1 MRVIVIMGRDN
12 LIGRIFIM
20 KDLRYVNLSF
30 KIISI
35 LYEKRFVGR
44 FVNLGFKKKF

>member
-1 MRVIVIMGRDN
+1 MGRDN
-12 LIGRIFIM
+12 LIGRTFTM

-35 LYEKRFVGR
+35 LHEKRSAGR
-44 FVNLGFKKKF
+44 FVNLGLKKKSQSSD